1 MSFSSVIAAV
11 SLMTSGANFD
21 ANAAAEIASAPIAQT
36 VNANSGSHSFSSAIP
51 PEFEKTNASLHS
63 SDAIVIAKP
72 AVVKDKADLGKA
84 ETSDLKDGKDFAAK
98 PIRPSLPDM
107 NRDVRC
113 VAMAVYHEARGE
125 SLKGQKAV
133 ADVVMN
139 RTRSGKWG
147 RNPCSVV
154 DAPRQFS
161 NRSSWSAPR
170 AGVPAWDRAISIAK
184 DAVSGAVHVSS
195 RLLNFRAARMGAGG
209 RSPLRIG
216 AHIFW

>member
-1 MSFSSVIAAV
+1 MSFSTAIVAV
-11 SLMTSGANFD
+11 SLMTSGANLDVDKRFD
-21 ANAAAEIASAPIAQT
+21 AAQ
-36 VNANSGSHSFSSAIP
+36 VSFSHAGNANKETHSFSAAIP
-51 PEFEKTNASLHS
+51 PEFEKISASSQS
-63 SDAIVIAKP
+63 SQPIIVAGP
-72 AVVKDKADLGKA
+72 AVIKDKSIPGKA
-84 ETSDLKDGKDFAAK
+84 ETSDLKDGKDFAPKAIH
-98 PIRPSLPDM
+98 PALPDM

-113 VAMAVYHEARGE
+113 VAMAIYHEARGE
-125 SLKGQKAV
+125 PLKGQKAV

-139 RTRSGKWG
+139 RARSGKWG
-147 RNPCSVV
+147 SGPCAVV

-184 DAVSGAVHVSS
+184 DAVNGAIHVSS

>member
-1 MSFSSVIAAV
+1 MSFSSVIVAI
-11 SLMTSGANFD
+11 SLMTSGANLDVNNANEAPLAFVAQS
-21 ANAAAEIASAPIAQT
+21 ANA
-36 VNANSGSHSFSSAIP
+36 NGGSHSFSAAIP

-63 SDAIVIAKP
+63 ATPIAVAKP
-72 AVVKDKADLGKA
+72 AVVKDKSDLGKA
-84 ETSDLKDGKDFAAK
+84 ETSDLKDGKDFVPKAL
-98 PIRPSLPDM
+98 RPALPDM

-113 VAMAVYHEARGE
+113 VAMAIYHEARGE

-147 RNPCSVV
+147 RNPCAVV

-170 AGVPAWDRAISIAK
+170 AGVPAWDRAILIAK
-184 DAVSGAVHVSS
+184 DAVNGAIHVSS
-195 RLLNFRAARMGAGG
+195 RLMNFRAARMGAGG